1 MSLGDVLDCR
11 LNQPA
16 STLKS
21 TLQALKPWESI
32 SPYQAIVDEVKF
44 VDCLET
50 QLRVLGECNF
60 HHVVS
65 IGGDF
70 RVLVF
75 KHSYT

>member
-1 MSLGDVLDCR
+1 MSTGDSLDCP
-11 LNQPA
+11 LNQPT

-21 TLQALKPWESI
+21 ILQALKPWESI

-50 QLRVLGECNF
+50 QLQVLGECNL

-65 IGGDF
+65 ISCYLQ
-70 RVLVF
+70 RTWYSMV
-75 KHSYT
+75 